1 MVMGR
6 LGHGHAGIVGI
17 QGDLKPVDLTAGGD
31 VIYWG
36 GEALGR
42 NWWGKWDS
50 QVFALDMQHVRCWAL
65 SCDVKRPAGFEN

>member
-31 VIYWG
+31 VIY
-36 GEALGR
+36 
-42 NWWGKWDS
+42 
-50 QVFALDMQHVRCWAL
+50 
-65 SCDVKRPAGFEN
+65 